1 MLSKAVTS
9 HLFRKNATRAFS
21 VWSQLTAAPPDPI
34 LGLGEA
40 FKKDPNPKKQLLGAG
55 VYRDDDNKP
64 YVLNC
69 IRAAE
74 KLIVERKMD
83 HEYAGIQGIDSFVA
97 NSLKLAYGAESQL
110 LKDGRVAGSQSLS
123 GTGSLR
129 LGFEFLKE
137 FYPVKDA
144 QIMTPTPTWPVHNT
158 IPGRVG
164 LKFKPYRY
172 YSPKTKGLDINGM
185 LEDLDQAPG
194 EQVVLLHVCAHN
206 PTGCDP
212 SQAQWGQILEVV
224 KRKGHF
230 VMFDSAY
237 QGFASGDLKKDAYAV
252 DLFTQSYDRIMLC
265 QSFAKN
271 FGVYGERAGTLSLVT
286 GSKTETEVV
295 MSRLKQIARPIWSN
309 PPIHGARLIN
319 VVLEDAAL
327 TQEWHRELKVMS
339 GRMASMRQGL
349 FDRLKG
355 SGSKHNWQHVVDQ
368 IGMFAFT
375 GLNKEMVEELRN
387 KYAIYMTADG
397 RISICGLN
405 TKNLD
410 YIAESFHAVTHGKEF

>member
-1 MLSKAVTS
+1 
-9 HLFRKNATRAFS
+9 
-21 VWSQLTAAPPDPI
+21 
-34 LGLGEA
+34 
-40 FKKDPNPKKQLLGAG
+40 
-55 VYRDDDNKP
+55 
-64 YVLNC
+64 
-69 IRAAE
+69 
-74 KLIVERKMD
+74 MD

-97 NSLKLAYGAESQL
+97 NSLKLAYGEDSQL

-129 LGFEFLKE
+129 LGFEFLQQ
-137 FYPVKDA
+137 FYPVKGA
-144 QIMTPTPTWPVHNT
+144 EVWNPTPTWPVHNT

-164 LKFKPYRY
+164 LKAKSYRY
-172 YSPKTKGLDINGM
+172 FDPKTKGLDLNGM
-185 LEDLDQAPG
+185 LEDLDKAAN
-194 EQVVLLHVCAHN
+194 EQIVLLHVCAHN
-206 PTGCDP
+206 PTGVDP
-212 SQAQWGQILEVV
+212 TPDQWTKILEVV
-224 KRKGHF
+224 KRKQHF

-237 QGFASGDLKKDAYAV
+237 QGFASGDLKKDAYAL

-271 FGVYGERAGTLSLVT
+271 FGIYGERAGTLSLVT

-319 VVLEDAAL
+319 VVLEDKEL
-327 TQEWHRELKVMS
+327 TKEWHRELKVMS
-339 GRMASMRQGL
+339 GRMADMRSGL
-349 FDRLKG
+349 YNKLQAV
-355 SGSKHNWQHVVDQ
+355 GSKHSWKHVIDQ

-387 KYAIYMTADG
+387 KYSIYMTADG

-410 YIAESFHAVTHGKEF
+410 YIAESFHAVTKDKSF